1 MNNSMQEN
9 NSIQKNN
16 SVMLNNSML
25 LEQQQYELYTVEDL
39 EVWSALYNRQMNVA
53 ASTAY
58 RHFEGQLKKLGF
70 TADAIPE
77 FKNTNELLEKLTGWT
92 IYAVP
97 GLIPNSL
104 FFKFMVNRRFGATT
118 WLRKKEQLDYLEE
131 PDMFHDVFGHVP
143 LLADPVIANYLL
155 GLARIAERYLDNEEA
170 VECISRLYWYTIEF
184 GLVKEGWHTK
194 IYGAGILSSISETQ
208 FVLSPK
214 ANRVPFNLYD
224 ILQTPYI
231 KDKFQEQY
239 FVLESMG
246 QFKRI
251 IIELD
256 HFMRRKYA

>member
-9 NSIQKNN
+9 NA
-16 SVMLNNSML
+16 MLI
-25 LEQQQYELYTVEDL
+25 EQQQYDLYTVEDL
-39 EVWSALYNRQMNVA
+39 EVWSILFMRQMVCVK
-53 ASTAY
+53 TVAY
-58 RHFEGQLKKLGF
+58 RHFAGQLKKLGL
-70 TADAIPE
+70 TAEAIPD
-77 FKNTNELLEKLTGWT
+77 FKTTNELLQKLTGWT

-97 GLIPNSL
+97 GLIPNNL
-104 FFKFMVNRRFGATT
+104 FFRFMVFKRFGATT

-143 LLADPVIANYLL
+143 LLADPMIANYLL
-155 GLARIAERYLDNEEA
+155 GLARIAERYLNNEEA
-170 VECISRLYWYTIEF
+170 IECISRLYWYTIEF

-194 IYGAGILSSISETQ
+194 IYGAGILSSIGETQ

-214 ANRVPFNLYD
+214 ANRVPFDLYQ

-239 FVLESMG
+239 FVLESLG

>member
-1 MNNSMQEN
+1 MQE
-9 NSIQKNN
+9 KN
-16 SVMLNNSML
+16 SVMKINPMITD
-25 LEQQQYELYTVEDL
+25 QQQYDLYTVKDL

-53 ASTAY
+53 ANTAY
-58 RHFEGQLKKLGF
+58 RHFASQLKKLGF
-70 TADAIPE
+70 TADAIPD
-77 FKNTNELLEKLTGWT
+77 FKKTNELLEKLTGWT

-97 GLIPNSL
+97 GLIPNSV
-104 FFKFMVNRRFGATT
+104 FFRFMIFKRFGATT

-143 LLADPVIANYLL
+143 LLADPMIANYLH
-155 GLARIAERYLDNEEA
+155 GLARIAERHLANEEA

-184 GLVKEGWHTK
+184 GMVKEGWLTK
-194 IYGAGILSSISETQ
+194 IYGAGILSSIGETQ

-214 ANRVPFNLYD
+214 ANRVPFDLYQ

-239 FVLESMG
+239 FVLESLG

-256 HFMRRKYA
+256 HFMRRKY